1 MTSDWGIVSKVDLV
15 TWTYECSTIWIW
27 YVFKMYEA
35 SVLEKV
41 TKLKQNLCLNGVNI

>member
-15 TWTYECSTIWIW
+15 NWTYECSTIWIW